1 MEKVIMM
8 IPVLIVVGGLGV
20 VIGSYLAEKIRSN
33 INRKNLIKN
42 LNEEKKTKQQKP
54 KILGQKHV
62 K

>member
-1 MEKVIMM
+1 MEEIIMM

-42 LNEEKKTKQQKP
+42 LNEEKKTK
-54 KILGQKHV
+54 
-62 K
+62 